1 MLLPTLERVL
11 DGRDPALVAV
21 PVDQD
26 DEAMLRALRV
36 GSDIDDDVALVVTTS
51 GTTGA
56 PKGAMLTAAA
66 LTASASATQER
77 LGGPGNWLL
86 ALPPYHV
93 AGLQVLV
100 RSVLAGSVPVE
111 LDVTSASRGFDIS
124 ELPGAVSRLGPGRR
138 YTSLVAAQLAKALTD
153 PAAAAALA
161 ELDAVLI
168 GGGPAPRPILDA
180 AAAAGIAV
188 VRTYGMSETAGGCV
202 YDGVPLD
209 GVQLRVLSDGRI
221 AIGGATLAKGYRNPV
236 VPDPFAEPGWFYT
249 DDLGTVDGSG
259 VLTVL
264 GRADDAISTG
274 GLTVLP
280 QPVEAALCTHPAVS
294 DCAVFGVDDDRLGQ
308 RVVAAV
314 VVVDGCTPPTL
325 DTLRAVVVQTL
336 DATAA
341 PRELHV
347 VDALPR
353 RGIGKVDRAALVR
366 RFAECGRSIGWAI
379 VRIARREPAAVAV
392 AVVLVAAAFVL
403 PRLNWGINPR
413 SDIGLERFGTHAGA
427 APIFGYWDIH
437 AGWGTILALLI
448 AVAAV
453 VWGPA
458 VAQRLSWRLLTLG
471 TWATACGWA
480 FSLAMIDGWQRGFAG
495 RLTTRDEYL
504 SQVPGITDIPATVR
518 RFSTRILDFQPDSWT
533 THVSGHPPGA
543 C

>member
-221 AIGGATLAKGYRNPV
+221 AIGGATLAKGYRSPV

-366 RFAECGRSIGWAI
+366 RFA
-379 VRIARREPAAVAV
+379 
-392 AVVLVAAAFVL
+392 
-403 PRLNWGINPR
+403 
-413 SDIGLERFGTHAGA
+413 DAG
-427 APIFGYWDIH
+427 D
-437 AGWGTILALLI
+437 
-448 AVAAV
+448 
-453 VWGPA
+453 
-458 VAQRLSWRLLTLG
+458 Q
-471 TWATACGWA
+471 
-480 FSLAMIDGWQRGFAG
+480 
-495 RLTTRDEYL
+495 
-504 SQVPGITDIPATVR
+504 
-518 RFSTRILDFQPDSWT
+518 
-533 THVSGHPPGA
+533 
-543 C
+543 